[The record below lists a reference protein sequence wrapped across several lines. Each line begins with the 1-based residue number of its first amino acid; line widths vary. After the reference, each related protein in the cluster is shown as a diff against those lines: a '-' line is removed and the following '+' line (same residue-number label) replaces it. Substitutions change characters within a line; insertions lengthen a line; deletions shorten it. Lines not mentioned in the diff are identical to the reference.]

1 MKSIYIDILTIL
13 VIKLPADVSRLEEE
27 LLSGAECPEIHTGP
41 TIEDRR
47 SAFQVIEIN
56 NKTHTVF

>member
-1 MKSIYIDILTIL
+1 M
-13 VIKLPADVSRLEEE
+13 IKLPADVSRLEEE

-47 SAFQVIEIN
+47 SAFQVIEID
-56 NKTHTVF
+56 NKTPYSNPDSPGLT